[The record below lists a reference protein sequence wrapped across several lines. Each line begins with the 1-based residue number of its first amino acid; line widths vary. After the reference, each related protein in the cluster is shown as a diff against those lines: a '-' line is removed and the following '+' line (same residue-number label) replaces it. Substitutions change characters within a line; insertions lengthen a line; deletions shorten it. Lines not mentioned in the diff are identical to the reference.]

1 MDTYRIRRYPQKS
14 SQRICLTMDPS
25 KAWSFVLC
33 SISVADLFASAI
45 WPNSFPICAS
55 SVLFLTGMYFINL
68 LVEVALFLHQ
78 LHYWNRERFYIEEML
93 LFFVM
98 LCYAFCGYSE

>member
-1 MDTYRIRRYPQKS
+1 MDTYRIRRYPQTN

-55 SVLFLTGMYFINL
+55 SGCDQATLDL
-68 LVEVALFLHQ
+68 L
-78 LHYWNRERFYIEEML
+78 
-93 LFFVM
+93 
-98 LCYAFCGYSE
+98 